1 MENLLKKSVDTLKKG
16 GISSLN
22 SKVKSYL
29 KTKKIE
35 KTIREDQVF
44 RDVLFIDGCGSF
56 LPHPSRYRVSHQR
69 EQLAYYNITSNE
81 VFYEHLS
88 IDMVRLY
95 RTFIFFRCPYTKE
108 VKEFIEA
115 AKDLNKTILFDID
128 DLVIDTYYTDMIPY
142 LSTMPESDRKQYNDN
157 VMSMGKTLRYCDAAI
172 TTTTCLKTELGKYVP
187 SVLINRNTASEEMEE
202 LSEKALEIKNLK
214 KETVD
219 MGYFSGSITHNE
231 DFEIILPVLI
241 DLLKEYNNLRL
252 HIVGELDLPSDLK
265 NFSSRIIRH
274 PFVDW
279 RKLPELIA
287 QVDINLAPLMD
298 TLFNRAKSEN
308 KWMEAALVQV
318 VTVASKV
325 GAFEE
330 CIENGTTGVLCDT
343 LDEWKIS
350 IKNLIE
356 QPELRKRIALNAYY
370 YCKAHYLSY
379 KTGLELA
386 SFIKKHLNK
395 NILFVLPSLEISGGI
410 MVALKHASILRR
422 NGYDTALACMNA
434 ETLWYEEE
442 EYKLPVLMLNTGM
455 MEGNWDI
462 AVATMWTTLDFVMSY
477 CNIKRKFY
485 LVQNY
490 ESDFYKPGENFR
502 VKANATYAVDGS
514 INYITIS
521 KWCKH
526 WLSLQFGQKVRY
538 APNGICFKQF
548 YEANNERDF
557 CGKIKILIEGDSAS
571 YYKNVDESFKI
582 VECLRKDHFEI
593 WYMSYNAEPKDW
605 YHVDKF
611 FHKIPYSEVAKVYQ
625 QCDVLIKTSILESF
639 SYPPLEMMAAG
650 GLVLVVPNNGNV
662 EYLKDGENCLLYE
675 QGNIHEAVQ
684 KLELMCSDKEL
695 RHRLYIGGL
704 NTAYNR
710 DWKKLEEK
718 IIGLYK

>member
-1 MENLLKKSVDTLKKG
+1 MAEKKNILTYEGLKKLEDELQDLKVNQRRE
-16 GISSLN
+16 IAQ
-22 SKVKSYL
+22 
-29 KTKKIE
+29 KIKE
-35 KTIREDQVF
+35 A
-44 RDVLFIDGCGSF
+44 
-56 LPHPSRYRVSHQR
+56 R
-69 EQLAYYNITSNE
+69 EQGD
-81 VFYEHLS
+81 LS
-88 IDMVRLY
+88 ENAEYD
-95 RTFIFFRCPYTKE
+95 
-108 VKEFIEA
+108 A
-115 AKDLNKTILFDID
+115 AKDEQRDIEARIEQIEKILKNAE
-128 DLVIDTYYTDMIPY
+128 V
-142 LSTMPESDRKQYNDN
+142 
-157 VMSMGKTLRYCDAAI
+157 
-172 TTTTCLKTELGKYVP
+172 
-187 SVLINRNTASEEMEE
+187 VLDEE
-202 LSEKALEIKNLK
+202 
-214 KETVD
+214 
-219 MGYFSGSITHNE
+219 
-231 DFEIILPVLI
+231 I
-241 DLLKEYNNLRL
+241 DL
-252 HIVGELDLPSDLK
+252 D
-265 NFSSRIIRH
+265 
-274 PFVDW
+274 
-279 RKLPELIA
+279 
-287 QVDINLAPLMD
+287 
-298 TLFNRAKSEN
+298 
-308 KWMEAALVQV
+308 
-318 VTVASKV
+318 
-325 GAFEE
+325 
-330 CIENGTTGVLCDT
+330 
-343 LDEWKIS
+343 KIS
-350 IKNLIE
+350 IGCLV
-356 QPELRKRIALNAYY
+356 R
-370 YCKAHYLSY
+370 
-379 KTGLELA
+379 
-386 SFIKKHLNK
+386 
-395 NILFVLPSLEISGGI
+395 VLDVE
-410 MVALKHASILRR
+410 
-422 NGYDTALACMNA
+422 YD
-434 ETLWYEEE
+434 EEE

-548 YEANNERDF
+548 YEANNERNF

-718 IIGLYK
+718 VIGLYK